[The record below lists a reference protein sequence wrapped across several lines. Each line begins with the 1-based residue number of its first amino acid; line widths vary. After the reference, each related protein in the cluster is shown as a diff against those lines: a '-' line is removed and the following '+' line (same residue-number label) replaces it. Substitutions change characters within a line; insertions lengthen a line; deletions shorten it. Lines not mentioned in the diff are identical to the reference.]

1 MKESENVS
9 LFITSFYEKKFLK
22 LYFSYFRGKINST
35 QGFMKKLSITILFFL
50 LAFCQTLIPQHYYK
64 IFFLST

>member
-9 LFITSFYEKKFLK
+9 LFIASFYEKKFLK
-22 LYFSYFRGKINST
+22 LYFSYFREEINST

-50 LAFCQTLIPQHYYK
+50 WLFVK
-64 IFFLST
+64 

>member
-35 QGFMKKLSITILFFL
+35 QGFMKKLSITILFFYWL
-50 LAFCQTLIPQHYYK
+50 FVR
-64 IFFLST
+64 